1 MKNFLFQRLRGRLK
15 LRISGKNIERF
26 IHRLMGQ
33 NIELL
38 RIWYPKRDVVE
49 IEVYSEDYER
59 IEELKTIYDVTIIG
73 SYGILSFRKRIRFYK
88 ELLLS
93 LTIGFCFLLLL
104 TNTIFKI
111 EVVHTDSDVRAF
123 LKKELEEHGIK
134 EMTIRKSYHT
144 LDQIRKDIMDENRD
158 RIEWLE
164 IENVGTSYIVRV
176 ELREIEKEKKQGE
189 MRNIVAKKN
198 AIITRVVAERGT
210 IVRTKNDYV
219 KKGDVIISGEITLNE
234 EVKNVTSAEG
244 KVYGEVWYETKV
256 EYPLSYRE
264 VKYTG
269 RTKNVYAF
277 RFLNHTFELFTLH
290 PFKEKEY
297 KEKKIL
303 FDPAFP
309 IGIVYQE
316 QKEVER
322 IDQIYGE
329 KEALKKAVEL
339 GRKQIESKLDDN
351 EYVIGSKN
359 LKVEV
364 KESKI
369 IVDIFF
375 SVCEDIT
382 DYAKIEPKIE
392 EVPQKEE

>member
-1 MKNFLFQRLRGRLK
+1 MKNFLFQRLKGRLK
-15 LRISGKNIERF
+15 VRVSGKNIERF
-26 IHRLMGQ
+26 IHRLVAQ

-38 RIWYPKRDVVE
+38 QIQYFKRDVIE
-49 IEVYSEDYER
+49 IEIYHEDYER
-59 IEELKTIYDVTIIG
+59 VEELKTIYEVDIVD
-73 SYGILSFRKRIRFYK
+73 SYGILNFKKKVGFYK
-88 ELLLS
+88 ELLLA
-93 LTIGFCFLLLL
+93 LIVGFLFLILL

-111 EVVHTDSDVRAF
+111 EVVHTDSDVRTF

-134 EMTIRKSYHT
+134 EMTIRKSYDT
-144 LDQIRKDIMDENRD
+144 LEKIRKDIMNENRD

-176 ELREIEKEKKQGE
+176 ELREIEEEKTPGE
-189 MRNIVAKKN
+189 IRNIVAKKN
-198 AIITRVVAERGT
+198 AIITRVIAERGT

-219 KKGDVIISGEITLNE
+219 KKGDIIISGEIMLNE

-244 KVYGEVWYETKV
+244 KVYGEVWYKTKV

-277 RFLNHTFELFTLH
+277 RFLNHTFEFFSLH

-297 KEKKIL
+297 KEKNVL
-303 FDPAFP
+303 FDPVFP

-339 GRKQIESKLDDN
+339 GKKQIESKLDDN
-351 EYVIGSKN
+351 EYVIDSKN

-382 DYAKIEPKIE
+382 DYAKIESKVE

>member
-1 MKNFLFQRLRGRLK
+1 M
-15 LRISGKNIERF
+15 
-26 IHRLMGQ
+26 
-33 NIELL
+33 
-38 RIWYPKRDVVE
+38 
-49 IEVYSEDYER
+49 
-59 IEELKTIYDVTIIG
+59 
-73 SYGILSFRKRIRFYK
+73 
-88 ELLLS
+88 
-93 LTIGFCFLLLL
+93 
-104 TNTIFKI
+104 
-111 EVVHTDSDVRAF
+111 
-123 LKKELEEHGIK
+123 
-134 EMTIRKSYHT
+134 
-144 LDQIRKDIMDENRD
+144 
-158 RIEWLE
+158 
-164 IENVGTSYIVRV
+164 
-176 ELREIEKEKKQGE
+176 
-189 MRNIVAKKN
+189 
-198 AIITRVVAERGT
+198 
-210 IVRTKNDYV
+210 
-219 KKGDVIISGEITLNE
+219 
-234 EVKNVTSAEG
+234 
-244 KVYGEVWYETKV
+244 
-256 EYPLSYRE
+256 
-264 VKYTG
+264 
-269 RTKNVYAF
+269 
-277 RFLNHTFELFTLH
+277 NHTFELFSLH

-297 KEKKIL
+297 KEKKVL

-382 DYAKIEPKIE
+382 DYAKIEPKVE

>member
-59 IEELKTIYDVTIIG
+59 IEELKTIYDVAIIG

-93 LTIGFCFLLLL
+93 LTISFCFLLLL

-244 KVYGEVWYETKV
+244 KVYGEVWYDTKV

-339 GRKQIESKLDDN
+339 GRKQMESKLDDN
-351 EYVIGSKN
+351 EYVIGSKK

-392 EVPQKEE
+392 EIPQKEE

>member
-1 MKNFLFQRLRGRLK
+1 MKNFLFQRLKGRLK
-15 LRISGKNIERF
+15 VRVSGKNIERF
-26 IHRLMGQ
+26 IHRLVAQ

-38 RIWYPKRDVVE
+38 QIQYFKRDVIE
-49 IEVYSEDYER
+49 IEIYHEDYER
-59 IEELKTIYDVTIIG
+59 VEELKTIYEVNIVD
-73 SYGILSFRKRIRFYK
+73 SYGILNFKKKVGFYK
-88 ELLLS
+88 ELLLA
-93 LTIGFCFLLLL
+93 LIVGFLFLILL

-111 EVVHTDSDVRAF
+111 EVVHTDSDVRTF

-134 EMTIRKSYHT
+134 EMTIRKSYDT
-144 LDQIRKDIMDENRD
+144 LEKIRKDIMNENRD

-176 ELREIEKEKKQGE
+176 ELREIEEEKTPGE
-189 MRNIVAKKN
+189 IRNIVAKKN
-198 AIITRVVAERGT
+198 AIITRVIAERGT

-219 KKGDVIISGEITLNE
+219 KKGDIIISGEIMLNE

-244 KVYGEVWYETKV
+244 KVYGEVWYKTKV

-277 RFLNHTFELFTLH
+277 RFLNHTFEFFSLH

-297 KEKKIL
+297 KEKNVL
-303 FDPAFP
+303 FDPVFP

-339 GRKQIESKLDDN
+339 GKKQIESKLDDN
-351 EYVIGSKN
+351 EYVIDSKN

-382 DYAKIEPKIE
+382 DYAKIESKVE

>member
-1 MKNFLFQRLRGRLK
+1 MKNFLFQRLKGRLK
-15 LRISGKNIERF
+15 IRVSGKNIERF
-26 IHRLMGQ
+26 IHRLMAQ

-38 RIWYPKRDVVE
+38 QIRYSKRDVVE
-49 IEVYSEDYER
+49 IEIYHEDYER
-59 IEELKTIYDVTIIG
+59 IEELKTIYKVDIVG
-73 SYGILSFRKRIRFYK
+73 SYGILNFKKKVGFYK
-88 ELLLS
+88 ELLLA
-93 LTIGFCFLLLL
+93 LIVGFCFLLLL

-111 EVVHTDSDVRAF
+111 EVIHTDSDVRTF

-134 EMTIRKSYHT
+134 EMTIRKSYHA
-144 LDQIRKDIMDENRD
+144 LEKIRKDIMNENRD

-176 ELREIEKEKKQGE
+176 ELREIEEEMKPGE
-189 MRNIVAKKN
+189 VRNIVAKKN

-277 RFLNHTFELFTLH
+277 RFLNHTYELFTLH

-297 KEKKIL
+297 KEKEVL

-322 IDQIYGE
+322 IDQIYGK

-382 DYAKIEPKIE
+382 DYAKIEPKVE
-392 EVPQKEE
+392 EEPQKEE